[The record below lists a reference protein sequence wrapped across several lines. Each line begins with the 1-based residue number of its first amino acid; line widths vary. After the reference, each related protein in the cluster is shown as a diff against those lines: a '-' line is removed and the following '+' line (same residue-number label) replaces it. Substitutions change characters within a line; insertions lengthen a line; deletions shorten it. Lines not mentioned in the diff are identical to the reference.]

1 MNNVGN
7 RRFHILISLNI
18 QRYDAAKSKTA
29 KAAVIVSICNGLKR
43 DIGVRFLKEKNKG
56 GGGATRPR
64 HYVELNQTDER
75 KKVGH
80 ALRDMSVARQRLNK
94 QRQSLTLLNGK
105 QKSDNKEDDQPIKHV
120 VIFGW

>member
-1 MNNVGN
+1 M
-7 RRFHILISLNI
+7 
-18 QRYDAAKSKTA
+18 
-29 KAAVIVSICNGLKR
+29 SICNGLKR

-56 GGGATRPR
+56 GGGATRP

-80 ALRDMSVARQRLNK
+80 ALRDMSVARQRLNNK
-94 QRQSLTLLNGK
+94 QRQSLTLMNGK
-105 QKSDNKEDDQPIKHV
+105 RKCDHREDDQPKHV

>member
-1 MNNVGN
+1 M
-7 RRFHILISLNI
+7 
-18 QRYDAAKSKTA
+18 
-29 KAAVIVSICNGLKR
+29 SICNGLKR

-56 GGGATRPR
+56 GGGATRP

-80 ALRDMSVARQRLNK
+80 ALRDMSVARQRLNNK
-94 QRQSLTLLNGK
+94 QRQSLTLMNGK
-105 QKSDNKEDDQPIKHV
+105 RKSDNKEDDHQPKHV